1 MGCIEYE
8 SYYLKEAEWKLLLAG
23 IGITAWYGLDSGGTE
38 TEKMKEDV
46 HRILAGLYQKEVI
59 DWENGSV
66 VIRQPFAAMFDS
78 LRKSRFCITIRRWK
92 SGDPV
97 RCCYI
102 GETDVIVTEKSQREE
117 EAICLFLLAKNAFL
131 LFALENPEVSEG
143 IFGGSGEEEFAS
155 GEDVVSFQLRN
166 CRSGEMKCELILQ
179 ESGLQTFLVVKKEDT
194 VWAPY
199 RLAELKVCLRRWLYG
214 GENDDGR

>member
-8 SYYLKEAEWKLLLAG
+8 SYYLKETEWKLLLAG
-23 IGITAWYGLDSGGTE
+23 IGITAWFGLDSGKTE
-38 TEKMKEDV
+38 TEKKEEEI

-59 DWENGSV
+59 DWENEAA
-66 VIRQPFAAMFDS
+66 VIRKPFAAIFDT
-78 LRKSRFCITIRRWK
+78 LQKSRFCITIQRRK
-92 SGDPV
+92 AGEPV

-117 EAICLFLLAKNAFL
+117 EAICVFLLAKDAFL

-143 IFGGSGEEEFAS
+143 IFWESGEEEFAA

-166 CRSGEMKCELILQ
+166 CRSGEMKSEMILR

-194 VWAPY
+194 ARIPY
-199 RLAELKVCLRRWLYG
+199 RLDELEERLRRWLYG
-214 GENDDGR
+214 GEKDDGM